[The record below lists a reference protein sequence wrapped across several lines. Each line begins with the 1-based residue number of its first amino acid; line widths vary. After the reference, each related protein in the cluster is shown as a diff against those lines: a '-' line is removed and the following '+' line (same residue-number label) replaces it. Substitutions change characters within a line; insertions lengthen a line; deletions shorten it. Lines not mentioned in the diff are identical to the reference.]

1 MLTTMDLLTLIEEE
15 KTIDIRQLAKRL
27 DISILTLKQIL
38 TDLAEH
44 ELVEYNEKTGKL
56 RLPSWLIEI
65 DKEIEEL
72 APATGAIILPR
83 FQEIK
88 IQDVAVGN
96 FTRNDLEL
104 KVRLKAMSKEIAIC
118 DVC

>member
-1 MLTTMDLLTLIEEE
+1 MLTTIDLLTLIEEQR
-15 KTIDIRQLAKRL
+15 TIDTRKLAKKL
-27 DISILTLKQIL
+27 EIPILTLKQIL

-44 ELVEYNEKTGKL
+44 KLVEYDEKTGKL

-88 IQDVAVGN
+88 IQDVAIGN
-96 FTRNDLEL
+96 FTKNDLEL
-104 KVRLKAMSKEIAIC
+104 RVRLKARFKEIAIC
-118 DVC
+118 DVG

>member
-1 MLTTMDLLTLIEEE
+1 MDLLTLIEEQ
-15 KTIDIRQLAKRL
+15 KTIDIRKLAKKL
-27 DISILTLKQIL
+27 DIPILTLKQIL
-38 TDLAEH
+38 TDLTEH
-44 ELVEYNEKTGKL
+44 KLLEYNEKTEEL

-104 KVRLKAMSKEIAIC
+104 KVRLKARSKEITIC
-118 DVC
+118 DLG

>member
-1 MLTTMDLLTLIEEE
+1 MLTTIDLLTLIEEQ
-15 KTIDIRQLAKRL
+15 KTIDITQLAKKL
-27 DISILTLKQIL
+27 EIPILNLKEILTEMTKHNLL
-38 TDLAEH
+38 
-44 ELVEYNEKTGKL
+44 EYNEKTGKL

-88 IQDVAVGN
+88 IQDVDVGN
-96 FTRNDLEL
+96 FTKNDLEL
-104 KVRLKAMSKEIAIC
+104 KIRLKAKSKEIAIC
-118 DVC
+118 DVG

>member
-1 MLTTMDLLTLIEEE
+1 L
-15 KTIDIRQLAKRL
+15 
-27 DISILTLKQIL
+27 
-38 TDLAEH
+38 
-44 ELVEYNEKTGKL
+44 EYDEKTGRI
-56 RLPSWLIEI
+56 RLPSWLIKI
-65 DKEIEEL
+65 DKEVEEL

-104 KVRLKAMSKEIAIC
+104 KVRLKARSKEIAIC
-118 DVC
+118 DLG